1 MNCRC
6 LPNSPFRWREHSEPS
21 AFANDPLFRAP
32 STGKTNSEAQT
43 EQVQRRREQG
53 ELPGHIHN
61 LGKPSKKREEQLLA
75 YKQYGTNVKNGKSK
89 RNPNKHEA

>member
-1 MNCRC
+1 M
-6 LPNSPFRWREHSEPS
+6 
-21 AFANDPLFRAP
+21 
-32 STGKTNSEAQT
+32 
-43 EQVQRRREQG
+43 QRRREQG